1 MVAHRRLLWRI
12 TDRDGD
18 LGRMAAELERD
29 VGLMTGLSDR
39 TISLIHLAWHDVTCP
54 EGPECR
60 DRDLHAVSSS
70 VVQTGIAER
79 FALRLAELG
88 EVELEYRR
96 DQQRRGRMVMTPIPE
111 TQILRSPRPRGFA
124 DGID

>member
-1 MVAHRRLLWRI
+1 
-12 TDRDGD
+12 
-18 LGRMAAELERD
+18 
-29 VGLMTGLSDR
+29 MTGLSDR
-39 TISLIHLAWHDVTCP
+39 TIGLIHLAWHDVTCP

-96 DQQRRGRMVMTPIPE
+96 SQQKAMVLPISDEELAHLARRTGENIRRRR
-111 TQILRSPRPRGFA
+111 LA